1 MIKKTYI
8 TRMPDRSGAFLLAGR
23 IISEAGDNIVRVNYN
38 RAVDTH
44 TLFIEV
50 SADEEQHALIERRLT
65 ELGYLTDR
73 GDDRQILMIVLRL
86 PDVPGTVLPV
96 LEILGKYSVNISYIS
111 ARENGTGWQD
121 FKMGLLIDNTDE
133 ITRLLDEISRIC
145 EIRVLDYEVTD
156 RLLDGTVFYI
166 TFANEMRSI
175 LSLGQEQTNDVLIW
189 ANQIMQ
195 QLDEK
200 KEPVLQIFEYIRRF
214 AHPTPISFATGTS
227 CCSWTRALPATAR
240 RCSRSFAVISR
251 ALTLCAAGLSSRTP
265 MWTTPVFWTS
275 SIRCTCPA
283 AVPTILTLSA
293 GAKPISGSRTRS
305 TPLTAG

>member
-23 IISEAGDNIVRVNYN
+23 IISEAGGNIVRVNYN

-189 ANQIMQ
+189 ANQIWA
-195 QLDEK
+195 
-200 KEPVLQIFEYIRRF
+200 P
-214 AHPTPISFATGTS
+214 
-227 CCSWTRALPATAR
+227 CCS
-240 RCSRSFAVISR
+240 
-251 ALTLCAAGLSSRTP
+251 
-265 MWTTPVFWTS
+265 
-275 SIRCTCPA
+275 
-283 AVPTILTLSA
+283 
-293 GAKPISGSRTRS
+293 GS
-305 TPLTAG
+305 